1 MEAMRETWTD
11 ERLDDFRSHVDQ
23 RFAQVDQRF
32 DQVDQRFDQVDQRF
46 DRVDAEFRAQRLEM
60 RTELSSFRKE
70 MDTRLGAIQRLVIQ
84 IGAGTIGTLVLG
96 IFTVLAT
103 R

>member
-1 MEAMRETWTD
+1 MEAMRESWTD
-11 ERLDDFRSHVDQ
+11 DRLDDFRCHVDQRFDWVDQ

-32 DQVDQRFDQVDQRF
+32 D
-46 DRVDAEFRAQRLEM
+46 RVDAELRAQRLEM
-60 RTELSSFRKE
+60 RAELSSFRRE
-70 MDTRLGAIQRLVIQ
+70 MDSRLGAIQRLVIQ
-84 IGAGTIGTLVLG
+84 VGAGTIGTLVLG

>member
-1 MEAMRETWTD
+1 MEAMRESWTD
-11 ERLDDFRSHVDQ
+11 ERLDDFRSH
-23 RFAQVDQRF
+23 
-32 DQVDQRFDQVDQRF
+32 VDQRFDQVDQRF

-70 MDTRLGAIQRLVIQ
+70 MDTRLGAIQRLVVQ
-84 IGAGTIGTLVLG
+84 IGAGTFGTLVLG